1 MPHLRKVVTKKLRPH
16 QSDSTN
22 QHLAVLG
29 CSSQALLGSYR
40 LFFRLLWHERCENR
54 VAPSMFVAQSSAR
67 LRSKA
72 AVELVSKTIHVR
84 ISRHRASSQARRSEV
99 TTGTAI
105 RVRHASRLAA
115 AGVLALLAVLTMLAP
130 AVSGA
135 QENPLSTVHVAP
147 PSPPPSTEPPPA
159 EGKDAL
165 KVRAGE
171 KIRVDVNLVLVP
183 LTVTDPMDRL
193 VTGLE
198 KDNFFIYENSRL
210 EPLKSFSSEDAPVSI
225 GVIFDLSG
233 SMANKVIR
241 ARDSILEFM
250 KTSNPQ
256 DEFFVVGFNDRP
268 ELIEDFTS
276 STDEIDA
283 RLSTVKAG
291 HRTAL
296 LDAIYFGLNK
306 MKQAKYERKALL
318 VVSDGG
324 DNRSRYTE
332 GEVRSVV
339 RESGVQIYSIG
350 LFDPYAATTEER
362 MGPLLLNDICDET
375 GGRLFR
381 VDDIAEMGDIATKIS
396 SELRHEYVLG
406 YKPSD
411 EKRDGKWR
419 KVKVRLVPPAGLP
432 PLTVHARNGYYAP
445 LQ

>member
-1 MPHLRKVVTKKLRPH
+1 MMATHSPVPIFPAGT
-16 QSDSTN
+16 
-22 QHLAVLG
+22 
-29 CSSQALLGSYR
+29 LLTVKR
-40 LFFRLLWHERCENR
+40 RE
-54 VAPSMFVAQSSAR
+54 
-67 LRSKA
+67 
-72 AVELVSKTIHVR
+72 KTTFIL
-84 ISRHRASSQARRSEV
+84 
-99 TTGTAI
+99 
-105 RVRHASRLAA
+105 LAA
-115 AGVLALLAVLTMLAP
+115 CLGLLALVLLPCA
-130 AVSGA
+130 ANA
-135 QENPLSTVHVAP
+135 QEDPLSSVHVQP
-147 PSPPPSTEPPPA
+147 PPPPPSKEPAPV

-165 KVRAGE
+165 KSRARAGE
-171 KIRVDVNLVLVP
+171 KIRVNVNLVLVP

-198 KDNFFIYENSRL
+198 KENFFLYENNHQ
-210 EPLKSFSSEDAPVSI
+210 ETIKSFSTEDAPVSI

-233 SMANKVIR
+233 SMSNKVIR

-256 DEFFVVGFNDRP
+256 DEFFVIGFNDRP

-276 STDEIDA
+276 SVDQIEA
-283 RLSTVKAG
+283 RLAIVKAE

-350 LFDPYAATTEER
+350 IFDPYAATTEER
-362 MGPLLLNDICDET
+362 MGPLLLNDISDET

-381 VDDIAEMGDIATKIS
+381 VDDISEMGDIATKIS
-396 SELRHEYVLG
+396 AELRNEYVLG
-406 YKPSD
+406 YTPDNDKH
-411 EKRDGKWR
+411 DGKWR
-419 KVKVRLVPPAGLP
+419 KVKVRLVPPPGLP
-432 PLTVHARNGYYAP
+432 QLTVHARNGYYAP

>member
-1 MPHLRKVVTKKLRPH
+1 
-16 QSDSTN
+16 
-22 QHLAVLG
+22 
-29 CSSQALLGSYR
+29 
-40 LFFRLLWHERCENR
+40 
-54 VAPSMFVAQSSAR
+54 MFVAQSSAR
-67 LRSKA
+67 KCLRAPIDLPSETVQVKSCA
-72 AVELVSKTIHVR
+72 LDRSVSLQRLSARSTHFLRALPLMTGAVM
-84 ISRHRASSQARRSEV
+84 AF
-99 TTGTAI
+99 
-105 RVRHASRLAA
+105 
-115 AGVLALLAVLTMLAP
+115 LAVGTVLAP
-130 AVSGA
+130 AARA
-135 QENPLSTVHVAP
+135 QDNPLSNVHVAP
-147 PSPPPSTEPPPA
+147 PPPPPSTEPAPV
-159 EGKDAL
+159 EGKAAL
-165 KVRAGE
+165 KARAGE

-198 KDNFFIYENSRL
+198 KENFFVYENNHL
-210 EPLKSFSSEDAPVSI
+210 EGLKSFSSDDVPVSI

-241 ARDSILEFM
+241 ARDSILQFM

-268 ELIEDFTS
+268 ELIDDFTS
-276 STDEIDA
+276 STDEIEA

-291 HRTAL
+291 RRTAL

-306 MKQAKYERKALL
+306 MKQARYERKALL

-350 LFDPYAATTEER
+350 IFDPYAATTEER

-406 YKPSD
+406 YKPTD

>member
-1 MPHLRKVVTKKLRPH
+1 M
-16 QSDSTN
+16 
-22 QHLAVLG
+22 
-29 CSSQALLGSYR
+29 CSALLWALSLAYR
-40 LFFRLLWHERCENR
+40 SVERCENR
-54 VAPSMFVAQSSAR
+54 VASPMIVAQSSDS
-67 LRSKA
+67 LRTPGA
-72 AVELVSKTIHVR
+72 IQTICAPSCASFFR
-84 ISRHRASSQARRSEV
+84 RANLRRS
-99 TTGTAI
+99 AI
-105 RVRHASRLAA
+105 
-115 AGVLALLAVLTMLAP
+115 ALLLLLSGLVLLAP
-130 AVSGA
+130 RMAGA
-135 QENPLSTVHVAP
+135 QEDPLSTIHVAP
-147 PSPPPSTEPPPA
+147 PPPPPSNEPAPV
-159 EGKDAL
+159 EGKGAL
-165 KVRAGE
+165 KARAGE
-171 KIRVDVNLVLVP
+171 KIRVDVNLVLIP

-198 KDNFFIYENSRL
+198 KENFFIYENSHL
-210 EPLKSFSSEDAPVSI
+210 ENLKSFSSEDAPVSI

-276 STDEIDA
+276 STDEIEA

-291 HRTAL
+291 RRTAL

-350 LFDPYAATTEER
+350 IFDPYAATTEER
-362 MGPLLLNDICDET
+362 MGPLLLNDISDET

-381 VDDIAEMGDIATKIS
+381 VDDIAEMGDIAAKIS

-406 YKPSD
+406 YKPDD

-419 KVKVRLVPPAGLP
+419 KVKVKLVPPAGLP
-432 PLTVHARNGYYAP
+432 PLTVHSRNGYYAP

>member
-1 MPHLRKVVTKKLRPH
+1 
-16 QSDSTN
+16 
-22 QHLAVLG
+22 
-29 CSSQALLGSYR
+29 
-40 LFFRLLWHERCENR
+40 
-54 VAPSMFVAQSSAR
+54 MFVAQSSAR
-67 LRSKA
+67 KCLRAPIDLLSETVQVKSCA
-72 AVELVSKTIHVR
+72 LDRSVSLQRLSVQSPRFLGALPLMIGAVM
-84 ISRHRASSQARRSEV
+84 AF
-99 TTGTAI
+99 
-105 RVRHASRLAA
+105 
-115 AGVLALLAVLTMLAP
+115 LAVGTVLAP
-130 AVSGA
+130 AARA
-135 QENPLSTVHVAP
+135 QDNPLSNVHVAP
-147 PSPPPSTEPPPA
+147 PPPPPSTEPAPV
-159 EGKDAL
+159 EGKAAL
-165 KVRAGE
+165 KARAGE

-198 KDNFFIYENSRL
+198 KENFFVYENNHL
-210 EPLKSFSSEDAPVSI
+210 EGLKSFSSDDVPVSI

-241 ARDSILEFM
+241 ARDSILQFM

-268 ELIEDFTS
+268 ELIDDFTS
-276 STDEIDA
+276 STDEIEA

-291 HRTAL
+291 RRTAL

-306 MKQAKYERKALL
+306 MKQARYERKALL

-350 LFDPYAATTEER
+350 IFDPYAATTEER

-406 YKPSD
+406 YKPTD

>member
-1 MPHLRKVVTKKLRPH
+1 MKRQASSEPQGVLRFCTEALKVLIH
-16 QSDSTN
+16 
-22 QHLAVLG
+22 
-29 CSSQALLGSYR
+29 SSSACC
-40 LFFRLLWHERCENR
+40 HVERSENR
-54 VAPSMFVAQSSAR
+54 VAPSMLVAQSPAR
-67 LRSKA
+67 VRSKA
-72 AVELVSKTIHVR
+72 PIELVFKTIHAWLSGR
-84 ISRHRASSQARRSEV
+84 RFARRDRSSSIV
-99 TTGTAI
+99 AGDSRSFCHI
-105 RVRHASRLAA
+105 FRLAA
-115 AGVLALLAVLTMLAP
+115 TGVLALLAMAALIAP
-130 AVSGA
+130 RAAVC
-135 QENPLSTVHVAP
+135 QDNPLSDVHVNP
-147 PSPPPSTEPPPA
+147 PATPPPTTPEPPPA
-159 EGKDAL
+159 EGKAAL
-165 KVRAGE
+165 KARAGE
-171 KIRVDVNLVLVP
+171 RIRVDVNLVLVP

-198 KDNFFIYENSRL
+198 KENFFIYENNRI
-210 EPLKSFSSEDAPVSI
+210 ETLKSFSSDDVPVSI

-241 ARDSILEFM
+241 ARDSILQFM
-250 KTSNPQ
+250 KTSKPQ

-276 STDEIDA
+276 STDEIEA
-283 RLSTVKAG
+283 RLATVKAG
-291 HRTAL
+291 RRTAL
-296 LDAIYFGLNK
+296 LDAIYYGLNK
-306 MKQAKYERKALL
+306 MKQARYERKALL

-339 RESGVQIYSIG
+339 REAGVQIYSIG
-350 LFDPYAATTEER
+350 IFDPYAATTEER
-362 MGPLLLNDICDET
+362 LGPLLLNDIRDET

-381 VDDIAEMGDIATKIS
+381 VDDISEMGDIATKIS

>member
-1 MPHLRKVVTKKLRPH
+1 MLCT
-16 QSDSTN
+16 
-22 QHLAVLG
+22 G
-29 CSSQALLGSYR
+29 ALNLVR
-40 LFFRLLWHERCENR
+40 FFARCGIERRENR
-54 VAPSMFVAQSSAR
+54 VASSMSVAQSPAR
-67 LRSKA
+67 MRSKA
-72 AVELVSKTIHVR
+72 PIEPAPETVPA
-84 ISRHRASSQARRSEV
+84 RAPKPP
-99 TTGTAI
+99 
-105 RVRHASRLAA
+105 LAA
-115 AGVLALLAVLTMLAP
+115 SAALALLVFITLLAP
-130 AVSGA
+130 LRASC
-135 QENPLSTVHVAP
+135 QDDPLSNVHVAP
-147 PSPPPSTEPPPA
+147 PPPQPSTEPAPV
-159 EGKDAL
+159 EGKTAL
-165 KVRAGE
+165 KARAGE
-171 KIRVDVNLVLVP
+171 RIRVDVNLVLVP

-198 KDNFFIYENSRL
+198 KENFFVYENSHL
-210 EPLKSFSSEDAPVSI
+210 ETLKSFSSDDVPVSI

-241 ARDSILEFM
+241 ARDSILQFM

-268 ELIEDFTS
+268 ELIDDFTS
-276 STDEIDA
+276 STDDIEA
-283 RLSTVKAG
+283 RLATVKAG
-291 HRTAL
+291 RRTAL

-350 LFDPYAATTEER
+350 IFDPYAATTEER
-362 MGPLLLNDICDET
+362 LGPLLLDDVCEET

-411 EKRDGKWR
+411 ERRDGKWR

>member
-1 MPHLRKVVTKKLRPH
+1 M
-16 QSDSTN
+16 
-22 QHLAVLG
+22 
-29 CSSQALLGSYR
+29 
-40 LFFRLLWHERCENR
+40 
-54 VAPSMFVAQSSAR
+54 APSMFVVQSSAR
-67 LRSKA
+67 THLRALISLSSETRSGKA
-72 AVELVSKTIHVR
+72 RTSL
-84 ISRHRASSQARRSEV
+84 RADFAQPVTHLASYLRR
-99 TTGTAI
+99 G
-105 RVRHASRLAA
+105 RFLAA
-115 AGVLALLAVLTMLAP
+115 AVGLAVLAATVLFAP
-130 AVSGA
+130 SAAKG
-135 QENPLSTVHVAP
+135 QDNPLSNVHVAP
-147 PSPPPSTEPPPA
+147 PPPPPPTPSTEPPPL
-159 EGKDAL
+159 EGKEAL
-165 KVRAGE
+165 KARRGE

-198 KDNFFIYENSRL
+198 KENFFVYENSHL
-210 EPLKSFSSEDAPVSI
+210 ETLKSFSSDDVPVSI

-241 ARDSILEFM
+241 ARESILQFM

-268 ELIEDFTS
+268 ELIDDFTS
-276 STDEIDA
+276 STDDIEA
-283 RLSTVKAG
+283 RLSTVKAAR
-291 HRTAL
+291 RTAL

-306 MKQAKYERKALL
+306 MKQARYERKALL

-350 LFDPYAATTEER
+350 IFDPYAATTEER

>member
-1 MPHLRKVVTKKLRPH
+1 
-16 QSDSTN
+16 
-22 QHLAVLG
+22 
-29 CSSQALLGSYR
+29 
-40 LFFRLLWHERCENR
+40 
-54 VAPSMFVAQSSAR
+54 
-67 LRSKA
+67 
-72 AVELVSKTIHVR
+72 
-84 ISRHRASSQARRSEV
+84 
-99 TTGTAI
+99 
-105 RVRHASRLAA
+105 
-115 AGVLALLAVLTMLAP
+115 
-130 AVSGA
+130 
-135 QENPLSTVHVAP
+135 
-147 PSPPPSTEPPPA
+147 
-159 EGKDAL
+159 
-165 KVRAGE
+165 
-171 KIRVDVNLVLVP
+171 
-183 LTVTDPMDRL
+183 

-198 KDNFFIYENSRL
+198 KENFFIYENNHL
-210 EPLKSFSSEDAPVSI
+210 ENLKSFSSDDVPVSI

-241 ARDSILEFM
+241 ARDSILQFM

-268 ELIEDFTS
+268 ELIDDFTS
-276 STDEIDA
+276 STDEIEA

-306 MKQAKYERKALL
+306 MKQARYERKALL

-350 LFDPYAATTEER
+350 IFDPYAATTEER
-362 MGPLLLNDICDET
+362 MGPLLLNDICTET

-406 YKPSD
+406 YKPTD

-419 KVKVRLVPPAGLP
+419 KVRVRLVPPAGLP
-432 PLTVHARNGYYAP
+432 PLIVHARNGYYAP

>member
-1 MPHLRKVVTKKLRPH
+1 
-16 QSDSTN
+16 
-22 QHLAVLG
+22 
-29 CSSQALLGSYR
+29 
-40 LFFRLLWHERCENR
+40 
-54 VAPSMFVAQSSAR
+54 MFATYSPAC
-67 LRSKA
+67 LRSPD
-72 AVELVSKTIHVR
+72 AVELVSVTPPIPVPGS
-84 ISRHRASSQARRSEV
+84 ISRYHAGPMPRHGCRRAWLLSN
-99 TTGTAI
+99 
-105 RVRHASRLAA
+105 LAVFGA
-115 AGVLALLAVLTMLAP
+115 VALLALLTVFTPSRAL
-130 AVSGA
+130 G
-135 QENPLSTVHVAP
+135 QENPLSTIHVAP
-147 PSPPPSTEPPPA
+147 PPPPPPTPSTEPPPV
-159 EGKDAL
+159 EGKAAL
-165 KVRAGE
+165 KARAGE
-171 KIRVDVNLVLVP
+171 RIRVDVNLVLVP

-198 KDNFFIYENSRL
+198 KENFALYENNHP
-210 EPLKSFSSEDAPVSI
+210 EALKSFSSEDAPVSI

-241 ARDSILEFM
+241 ARDSILQFM

-306 MKQAKYERKALL
+306 MKQAKFERKALL

-350 LFDPYAATTEER
+350 IFDPYAATTEER
-362 MGPLLLNDICDET
+362 MGPLLLNDISDET

-406 YKPSD
+406 YKPTD

-419 KVKVRLVPPAGLP
+419 KVRVRLVPPAGLP